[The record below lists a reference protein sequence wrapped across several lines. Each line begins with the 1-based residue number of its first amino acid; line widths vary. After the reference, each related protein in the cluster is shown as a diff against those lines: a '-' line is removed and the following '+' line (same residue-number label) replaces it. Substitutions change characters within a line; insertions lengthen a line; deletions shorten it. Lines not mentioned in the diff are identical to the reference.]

1 MRSLSEL
8 QLREI
13 DQRAIEQYGLP
24 GVVLMENAGRGCVE
38 VITRNWFPGKVV
50 ICCGKGNNGGDGF
63 VIARHLDCAG
73 WSVQVR
79 VTEPMSAVARDAEI
93 MRTVIERSGI
103 HCLGA
108 NPQDDSWEGFTESLS
123 QADLIVDALLG
134 TGIVGAVRAPYCEW
148 IRAIN
153 AAGKPVLAVDL
164 PSGMDCNT
172 GLPLGNCV
180 QATRTATMVA
190 PKRGFENINSQK
202 WTGPIDVVGIGAPQ
216 ALIQQIVA
224 IDSGAACPVP
234 CIP

>member
-1 MRSLSEL
+1 MRPLSEL
-8 QLREI
+8 ELREI

-24 GVVLMENAGRGCVE
+24 GVVLMENAGRGCAE
-38 VITRNWFPGKVV
+38 VITRHWPRGKVV

-63 VIARHLDCAG
+63 VIARHLDSAG

-79 VTEPMSAVARDAEI
+79 VTESMSAIGGDAEI

-103 HCLGA
+103 DFLKA
-108 NPQDDSWEGFTESLS
+108 NPQDDSWKGFTAALS

-134 TGIVGAVRAPYCEW
+134 TGIAGAVRTPYCDW

-153 AAGKPVLAVDL
+153 ASGKPVLAVDL
-164 PSGMDCNT
+164 PSGMDCHT
-172 GLPLGNCV
+172 GLPRGVCI

-190 PKRGFENINSQK
+190 PKLGFENIDSHE

-216 ALIQQIVA
+216 VLIQQFVA
-224 IDSGAACPVP
+224 VDTGTARPVP
-234 CIP
+234 RIP